1 MMALHYADWGNK
13 YFGAR
18 MDADALRC
26 YRAALR
32 LDPSQFGRGRF
43 MHRYIG
49 LLVGR
54 KTYERVKRVA
64 RHLAVPRL

>member
-1 MMALHYADWGNK
+1 MALHHAHWGNQ

-26 YRAALR
+26 YRAALSF
-32 LDPSQFGRGRF
+32 DPAQCWKGRF

-49 LLVGR
+49 LLLGR
-54 KTYERVKRVA
+54 ATYERVKRMADLSV
-64 RHLAVPRL
+64 LSRL